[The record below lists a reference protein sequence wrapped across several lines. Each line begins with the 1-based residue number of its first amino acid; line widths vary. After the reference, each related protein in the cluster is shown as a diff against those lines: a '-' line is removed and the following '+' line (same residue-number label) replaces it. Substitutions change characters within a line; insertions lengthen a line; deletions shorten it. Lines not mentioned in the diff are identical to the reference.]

1 MMQPVLLCKD
11 YGCFQKASI
20 LKIRLY
26 YIKKTLYFYK
36 YQVTKVRKFVMTML
50 STEFYR
56 LDPLTGSYNFLFQF
70 YLWMAMN

>member
-36 YQVTKVRKFVMTML
+36 SGLAQNGIFVR
-50 STEFYR
+50 
-56 LDPLTGSYNFLFQF
+56 
-70 YLWMAMN
+70 